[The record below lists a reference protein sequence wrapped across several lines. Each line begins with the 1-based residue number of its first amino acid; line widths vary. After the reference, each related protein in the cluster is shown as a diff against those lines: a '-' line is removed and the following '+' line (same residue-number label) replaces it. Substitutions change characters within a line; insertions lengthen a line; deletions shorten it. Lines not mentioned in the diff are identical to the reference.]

1 MSRPTRHP
9 QQRIT
14 DARLAELRAD
24 LAAPNPP
31 SQYELARRYGDEP
44 GAIAADL
51 DAFLAQLST
60 AGFLDHG

>member
-1 MSRPTRHP
+1 MSL
-9 QQRIT
+9 IL
-14 DARLAELRAD
+14 DALKRAERERKLGQAP
-24 LAAPNPP
+24 AALD
-31 SQYELARRYGDEP
+31 ELARRYGDEP